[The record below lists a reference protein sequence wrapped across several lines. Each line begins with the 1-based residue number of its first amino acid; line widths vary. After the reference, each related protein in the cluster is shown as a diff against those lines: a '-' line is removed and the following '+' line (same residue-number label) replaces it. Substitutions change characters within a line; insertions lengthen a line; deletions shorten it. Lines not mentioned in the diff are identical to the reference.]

1 MHQRLLVPNQ
11 PYHQFKKTPAILSLS
26 HTPALLL
33 KRNKWR
39 SKHTTPPLRLTHFLG
54 YLSLYFAFVGGGRI
68 EVGTAG

>member
-26 HTPALLL
+26 HIPALLL

-39 SKHTTPPLRLTHFLG
+39 SKHTTPPLRLISLVIFLYILFLLG
-54 YLSLYFAFVGGGRI
+54 
-68 EVGTAG
+68 EVG